1 MRAGLFL
8 APMNSH
14 PVPAAAIA
22 ALNALLDK
30 PRRIAIITHFNPDG
44 DALGSSLG
52 LADVLKALGHTV
64 QVVLPNAAPGN
75 LRWMPGYGLV
85 IDHDTSKEASERAV
99 REAEVL
105 FCLDL
110 NRPDRVQGLEQALR
124 DAPVKVLIDHHR
136 DPDNCF
142 TVYFSDITASST
154 CQMVHDVITAMGHA
168 DLIGKDAANC
178 LYAGI
183 MTDSG
188 SFRFSSTTPHTL
200 RVAADLL
207 ERGAVPYLI
216 HAAIMEDNTVDRLRL
231 TGFALSERLQVL
243 DEGTATVIALSKADL
258 DRFHYVPGDT
268 EGLVNYGLSVRG
280 VRLSAFLAERKDVIK
295 ISLRSKS
302 NLPVNEFLAAHFEGG
317 GHGNAAGGR
326 STASL
331 KDTVA
336 MLIKELP
343 AFLAKHPE

>member
-1 MRAGLFL
+1 
-8 APMNSH
+8 MNSSSA
-14 PVPAAAIA
+14 PPAAIA
-22 ALNALLDK
+22 ALSALLDAPK
-30 PRRIAIITHFNPDG
+30 RIAITTHFNPDG
-44 DALGSSLG
+44 DAMGSSLG
-52 LADVLKALGHTV
+52 LAHVLKALGHMV
-64 QVVLPNAAPGN
+64 QVVLPNTAPGN
-75 LRWMPGYGLV
+75 LRWMPGNDQA
-85 IDHDTSKEASERAV
+85 IDHDTAKESSEKAV

-105 FCLDL
+105 FCLDY
-110 NRPDRVQGLEQALR
+110 NRPDRVQGLEQVVR
-124 DAPVKVLIDHHR
+124 EAPVKVLIDHHR
-136 DPDNCF
+136 DPDTCF
-142 TVYFSDITASST
+142 TVNFSDITASST
-154 CQMVHDVITAMGHA
+154 CQMVCDVVTALGHG
-168 DLIGKDAANC
+168 DLIDKDAANC

-207 ERGAVPYLI
+207 ERGAVPHLI

-243 DEGTATVIALSKADL
+243 DDGSASLIALSKADL
-258 DRFHYVPGDT
+258 DRFNYVPGDT

-280 VRLSAFLAERKDVIK
+280 IRLSAFLAERKGIIK
-295 ISLRSKS
+295 ISLRSKG

-331 KDTVA
+331 DETIA
-336 MLIKELP
+336 TLLKELP
-343 AFLAKHPE
+343 AFLAKHPG